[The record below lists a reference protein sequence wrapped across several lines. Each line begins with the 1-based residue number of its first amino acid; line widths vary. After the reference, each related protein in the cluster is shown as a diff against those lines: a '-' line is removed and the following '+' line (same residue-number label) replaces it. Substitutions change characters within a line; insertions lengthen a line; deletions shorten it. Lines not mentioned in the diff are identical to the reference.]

1 MTASVFLTATGVL
14 AIGSAWFFFRP
25 LRARSEKDPSPA
37 SRWQEQSERNAETPT
52 KMPTHRAVAICPGA
66 FSCEAV
72 RQREEKRYL
81 SGDAPFLP
89 LRECDQAACECTYEH
104 FDDRRADEDRRDTYA
119 AYSGF
124 DPLQDKKE
132 RRVRKERRKR

>member
-1 MTASVFLTATGVL
+1 MYASVFLTATGVL

-25 LRARSEKDPSPA
+25 LRARSESDLPPA
-37 SRWQEQSERNAETPT
+37 SRWQDQSERIAQTPT
-52 KMPTHRAVAICPGA
+52 TMPTHRAVAICPGA

-72 RQREEKRYL
+72 RQHEEKRYL

-104 FDDRRADEDRRDTYA
+104 LDDRRADEDRRNTYA

-124 DPLQDKKE
+124 DPLQDKEE